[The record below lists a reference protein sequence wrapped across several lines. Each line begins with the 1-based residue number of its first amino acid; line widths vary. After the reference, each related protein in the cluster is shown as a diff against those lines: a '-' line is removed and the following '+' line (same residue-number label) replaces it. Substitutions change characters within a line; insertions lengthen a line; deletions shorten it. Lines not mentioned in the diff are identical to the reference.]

1 MRSAA
6 RNRPRL
12 LLLAALAAGV
22 LAVPGVQAA
31 PPANT
36 TLSAAPTSPP
46 PSGPTPRAPADV
58 KRMFAVTFTNMHV
71 WENGSGYLHAFW
83 RTLGSNGPDSAARLQ
98 WGRGCPE
105 ISDRTFTALHTAF
118 SNPGAFF
125 LIVDKSPDARQPGA
139 YCVTNVEVE
148 RINQVQQPPPP
159 APSPTPTP
167 VPPTSPGSPPPLLKK

>member
-1 MRSAA
+1 MRPAA
-6 RNRPRL
+6 RTRPRL
-12 LLLAALAAGV
+12 LLLAVAAAGA

-46 PSGPTPRAPADV
+46 PPTGPTPRAPADT

-83 RTLGSNGPDSAARLQ
+83 RTLGSTGPDSAARLQ

-159 APSPTPTP
+159 TPTPTP
-167 VPPTSPGSPPPLLKK
+167 VPPTSPGSPPPPLKK